1 MGQKLFLAQ
10 FLAVLFGL
18 FCAMGISETEKDL
31 VSINRSML
39 ARFKDQYAKLMEEQI
54 IHPSE
59 NTSKKLTQLDYKIK
73 ALNHDTA
80 RILTPAPDGA
90 QGFLKQLLSRRIQ
103 PLKPSETALHEKA
116 LDFVAKNDLVQAIK
130 TYEDIILDDPDNNQA
145 YLLMGHCLLL
155 SGEYEKAELSFYRAV
170 QIDPSNRDEIMPFY
184 ENTVLKDPDDDS
196 AHADLGYAWLILGD
210 YLKAKEAFRDALG
223 INPENEKALKGL
235 KIIEAKGN

>member
-1 MGQKLFLAQ
+1 M
-10 FLAVLFGL
+10 
-18 FCAMGISETEKDL
+18 
-31 VSINRSML
+31 
-39 ARFKDQYAKLMEEQI
+39 
-54 IHPSE
+54 
-59 NTSKKLTQLDYKIK
+59 
-73 ALNHDTA
+73 
-80 RILTPAPDGA
+80 
-90 QGFLKQLLSRRIQ
+90 
-103 PLKPSETALHEKA
+103 
-116 LDFVAKNDLVQAIK
+116 QAIK